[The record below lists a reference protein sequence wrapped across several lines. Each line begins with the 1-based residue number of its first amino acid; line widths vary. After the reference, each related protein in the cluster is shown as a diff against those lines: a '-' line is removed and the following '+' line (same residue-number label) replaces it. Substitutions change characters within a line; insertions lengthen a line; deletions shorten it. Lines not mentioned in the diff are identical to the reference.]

1 MIAILRRLAV
11 ALAIAGVVAMAG
23 TAQAQRTLR
32 INESLGPGSVEEA
45 ALNEFKRLVEAGSQ
59 GQLQIRV
66 FLNDSLGNPQTSLE
80 NLMTGTL
87 DLYSGAMEYYQPIV
101 PVEIGAMSVPYLLRN
116 HAHMR
121 RYLTS
126 PAFEG
131 ARRKLLERGIR
142 FLSTEFNADRGPYRV
157 FVSTRPVNAL
167 ADLNG
172 MRIRMF
178 PNEIAINAWRHLG
191 TVPTVLPHTETYLA
205 LRQGVVQGAPY
216 PIAAIHPARFT
227 EVARFVLRTDEFPQ
241 TWPITI
247 SDRVWRQLPEAQQQ
261 LLVSAANQAGRLYA
275 QETNARLARDIE
287 AMRREN
293 NAVFAEIDLAPF
305 RERMQ
310 PFHQE
315 LVRSGAV
322 PRELYDAIVALAAGS

>member
-1 MIAILRRLAV
+1 MRRLIAAIFAV
-11 ALAIAGVVAMAG
+11 GLAWTVSGGDAA
-23 TAQAQRTLR
+23 AQRTLR

-45 ALNEFKRLVEAGSQ
+45 ALNEFKRLVETGSQ
-59 GQLQIRV
+59 GQLQIRI
-66 FLNDSLGNPQTSLE
+66 FLNDSLGNAQTSLE

-101 PVEIGAMSVPYLLRN
+101 PTEIGVMSVPYLLRD

-126 PAFEG
+126 PAFET
-131 ARRKLLERGIR
+131 ARAKLLERGVR

-157 FVSTRPVNAL
+157 FVSTRPVNSL
-167 ADLNG
+167 ADLSG

-216 PIAAIHPARFT
+216 PIAAILPSRFA
-227 EVARFVLRTDEFPQ
+227 EVARYVLRTNEFPQ

-247 SDRVWRQLPEAQQQ
+247 SERVWRALPEPQRQ
-261 LLVSAANQAGRLYA
+261 LLVASANQAGRLYA
-275 QETNARLARDIE
+275 QETNARVARDIE
-287 AMRREN
+287 TMRRDN
-293 NAVFAEIDLAPF
+293 NAVFTEIDLEPF
-305 RERMQ
+305 RRHMQ
-310 PFHQE
+310 SYHQE
-315 LVRSGAV
+315 LVRNGVIS
-322 PRELYDAIVALAAGS
+322 RELYDAIVALAAGS